1 SNLVKQQEKCKV
13 KSVKVKT
20 QNSKFKKES
29 FWVAKRVLLGAKRSP
44 FTMQNESFWNAKG
57 LVLKISCSNV
67 VWLTIVS
74 YMSLTQQM

>member
-1 SNLVKQQEKCKV
+1 M
-13 KSVKVKT
+13 
-20 QNSKFKKES
+20 QNES
-29 FWVAKRVLLGAKRSP
+29 FWVLKGVLLGAKRSP

-57 LVLKISCSNV
+57 LVLRFSCSNV